1 MAFASWPMPKRIIM
15 KNILNRLINHET
27 LSKEEAKNV
36 LVNISSGSYNHSQ
49 IASFLTVYMM
59 RSISVQEL
67 AGFREALLELCIKVT
82 LSDYNTIDLC
92 GTGGDGKDTFNIS
105 TLASFVAAGAAIKV
119 AKHGNYGVS
128 SISGSSNVMENLGVK
143 FSNDQ
148 SFLEKCI
155 NEAGICILHAPLFHP
170 AMKNVAPIRKELG
183 VKTFFNML
191 GPMVNPSFPKN
202 QLVGVFN
209 LELARMY
216 AYLYQNTEINFTI
229 LHSLDGYDE
238 ISLTGNTKVISKAH
252 ELMLN
257 PENFNVAK
265 LNQIDIQGGA
275 TIEESANMFIKILSG
290 KGTEAQNNVVCANAG
305 MAIATVNNLTP
316 LQGFEL
322 AKESLLSGKGLVS
335 LKKLQ
340 ELSK

>member
-1 MAFASWPMPKRIIM
+1 M

-27 LSKEEAKNV
+27 LSREEAKNV
-36 LVNISSGSYNHSQ
+36 LITISNGGYNNSQ

-59 RSISVQEL
+59 RSITIEEL
-67 AGFREALLELCIKVT
+67 AGFREALLELCIRVD
-82 LSDYNTIDLC
+82 LSAYNTIDLC

-105 TLASFVAAGAAIKV
+105 TLASFVAAGAGIKV

-128 SISGSSNVMENLGVK
+128 SISGSSNVMEKLGIR
-143 FSNDQ
+143 FSNDNG
-148 SFLEKCI
+148 FLESCMDQ
-155 NEAGICILHAPLFHP
+155 AGICILHAPLFHP
-170 AMKNVAPIRKELG
+170 AMKNVGPIRKELA

-216 AYLYQNTEINFTI
+216 AYLYQNTDVNFTI

-238 ISLTGNTKVISKAH
+238 ISLTGASKTISKTR
-252 ELMLN
+252 EGMLN
-257 PENFNVAK
+257 PEDFGVNILTQK
-265 LNQIDIQGGA
+265 EIEGGT
-275 TIEESANMFIKILSG
+275 TIEESAEMFTTIIAG
-290 KGTEAQNNVVCANAG
+290 KGTEAQNNVVCANAA
-305 MAIATVNNLTP
+305 MAITTVTNCSP
-316 LQGFEL
+316 LEGFQI
-322 AKESLLSGKGLVS
+322 AKESLLSGKGLLS